1 MHRPEGAR
9 WRGQALSAVLFD
21 LDGTLLD
28 TVADIAL
35 ALNRTMLE
43 HGCLPLAED
52 DVRRMIGRG
61 SPILIERAAA
71 AQGRVIGDAMR
82 AQMLERFFHY
92 YGELEELN
100 EDRAQPYAGAAES
113 LRALHE
119 AGLRTAVVTNK
130 QHRFAD
136 ALLKRL
142 GLSGWIDVVVGGDT
156 CIRRKPDPLPL
167 LFACE
172 SLQVPANA
180 SLMVG
185 DSVNDVQAARAA
197 CIPIVCVTYGYNE
210 GRDPRTLDCDAFLDT
225 LAGLPALLQARLP
238 AEHE

>member
-1 MHRPEGAR
+1 MPDLTAAR
-9 WRGQALSAVLFD
+9 WRGQPLAAVLFD

-28 TVADIAL
+28 TAADIAL
-35 ALNRTMLE
+35 ALNRTLLE
-43 HGCLPLAED
+43 YGCTSLEES

-71 AQGRVIGDAMR
+71 GQGRSIGA
-82 AQMLERFFHY
+82 AVQAAMLERFFHH

-100 EDRAQPYAGAAES
+100 EERARPYAGAAE
-113 LRALHE
+113 ALHTLHD

-130 QHRFAD
+130 QYRFAS

-142 GLSGWIDVVVGGDT
+142 GLAGWVDALIGGDT
-156 CIRRKPDPLPL
+156 CARRKPDPQPL
-167 LFACE
+167 EFACE
-172 SLQVPANA
+172 SLHAQRRQ

-197 CIPIVCVTYGYNE
+197 GIPVVCVSYGYNE
-210 GRDPRTLDCDAFLDT
+210 GRDPRTLDCDALVDS
-225 LAGLPALLQARLP
+225 LGELPGLLQLR
-238 AEHE
+238 